1 MKNVKK
7 LLKKAMVWA
16 IAASMVVA
24 TPLTA
29 SAAGLRGV
37 FSVSDGWNA
46 NESGTGTVTNTNTNT
61 ETLKTYEARIIGIA
75 LDKSHIDAVKGE
87 PETLTATIIVDGF
100 ENDADKALAVKAL
113 TDKLQWKVYN
123 SDGKEVDGRTNTILN
138 VDAKGGSKNIATL
151 NPRKGT
157 KSGNMVV
164 KAYIDGKQTYTYT
177 DKDGNQQTFT
187 ESTTSY
193 EASATVSIKEYAAAI
208 DFDDVEEQYEK
219 HTLDMN
225 DYLHFYSDAAKKV
238 NIDDVCTDNVTW
250 SIQTGVKNAA
260 TISDAGVVTIK
271 KYENKSGAE
280 NTATVTA
287 VTEQGKKATVSFEIK
302 KGVKADKLLIFKAD
316 DETMDQAASYKK
328 DTVDM
333 GTSDP
338 TTQVDVKAVM
348 YVKDGGSFVTSA
360 GITDKVEWSSNKP
373 GIVSVK
379 ADGENATLE
388 ILAPGKATITAKAT
402 NGKKATLAVTVKAT
416 LSELSIK
423 SVEDTLWSGQTYQM
437 VAVRDPEENKNN
449 EGLKW
454 SIDKVQKG
462 NRMVANPN
470 ASINGKGILTIKSTI
485 NTDYPEVV
493 VRVTSKTSK
502 VPEDSKHE
510 KDSKGF
516 FTATTVINV
525 EQSSIK
531 SIDVTDVETNTFV
544 AKVNVDD
551 NKYKVTGAA
560 NTSKLSVPKGKVFT
574 AAVDDETKG
583 GSASLKWT
591 TSNAKVASIAPGN
604 GGTATITANAKGK
617 AKITVSGI
625 NVKPNGKGA
634 VVKTTFTVDVK
645 QPATSIKLNKTDIVI
660 YPKTG
665 NKTAQNVALKSTQNP
680 KGAADNVIWTYERTK
695 SVDGSVDGNKVT
707 QSGKNNVNGKL
718 ELANAQ
724 AGEVYKVTAT
734 TVTGASATATVRVL
748 QKPTAVEIHN
758 GVNGSTF
765 SEVSGARTIKN
776 TKYVELG
783 ESFIMYPEINV
794 GTKNDPDWKTA
805 DGETVE
811 NVVYTQS
818 GKGKVIIIGNVVYG
832 VKEGKVTITAKTPN
846 NKKTTL
852 KVEVQ
857 PAK

>member
-37 FSVSDGWNA
+37 FSVSDGWNET
-46 NESGTGTVTNTNTNT
+46 ESGTGTVTNTNTNT
-61 ETLKTYEARIIGIA
+61 TTLKKYEARIIGIA
-75 LDKSHIDAVKGE
+75 LDKSHIDAVKDE

-100 ENDADKALAVKAL
+100 DDDADKALAVKAL

-123 SDGKEVDGRTNTILN
+123 SDGKEIDGRTNTILN

-157 KSGNMVV
+157 KSGDMVV

-271 KYENKSGAE
+271 KYDKNKSDAE

-316 DETMDQAASYKK
+316 DATMDQAASYKK

-333 GTSDP
+333 GTSEP

-416 LSELSIK
+416 LSELSIEQ
-423 SVEDTLWSGQTYQM
+423 VDDTVWSGQTYQM
-437 VAVRDPEENKNN
+437 VAERDPEENN

-462 NRMVANPN
+462 DRWVANPN
-470 ASINGKGILTIKSTI
+470 ASINGKGVLTVKSTI
-485 NTDYPEVV
+485 DTAYPDVV

-502 VPEDSKHE
+502 VPEGSTHE

-516 FTATTVINV
+516 FTATATVSV
-525 EQSSIK
+525 GQSSIK
-531 SIDVTDVETNTFV
+531 RIDVKDVETNTIV
-544 AKVNVDD
+544 AKVSVDD

-574 AAVDDETKG
+574 ATVDDDAKG

-604 GGTATITANAKGK
+604 GGTAMITANAKGK

-625 NVKPNGKGA
+625 NVKSNGKGA

-695 SVDGSVDGNKVT
+695 SAEGSVDGNKVT
-707 QSGKNNVNGKL
+707 SSGKNNVNGKL

-748 QKPTAVEIHN
+748 QKPTAVEIHD

-765 SEVSGARTIKN
+765 SEVNGTRTIKN

-783 ESFIMYPEINV
+783 EPFTMYPEINV
-794 GTKNDPDWKTA
+794 GTKNDPQWKTA
-805 DGETVE
+805 DGKTVE